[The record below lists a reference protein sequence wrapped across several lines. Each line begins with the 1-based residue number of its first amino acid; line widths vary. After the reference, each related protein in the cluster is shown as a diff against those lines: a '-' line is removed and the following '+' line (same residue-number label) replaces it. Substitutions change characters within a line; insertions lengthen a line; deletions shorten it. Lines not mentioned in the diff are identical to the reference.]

1 MPGAVVGGS
10 SHNVRLLLIR
20 HGETD
25 DNAGRLALGRRDV
38 PLNERGRAQA
48 EALARALSDRYE
60 IEAIYSSPLQRALAT
75 ARPLADAFR
84 VDIAIEPGLIEMDIG
99 ELESLPFDQVREG
112 YPDFM
117 KRWLSDEPGGAVMP
131 GGESLRQVQERAW
144 PVVEAVRERHSE
156 GLVAIVS
163 HNFIIL
169 TLLCRVLDVP
179 LAQFRRLRQD
189 LAAFS
194 LVELTSERRTL
205 LRLNDRC
212 HLG

>member
-1 MPGAVVGGS
+1 VGGS

-38 PLNERGRAQA
+38 PLNERGRTQAQNLA
-48 EALARALSDRYE
+48 GALAERFE
-60 IEAIYSSPLQRALAT
+60 IAAIYSSPLQRALAT
-75 ARPLADAFR
+75 ARPLADELR
-84 VDIAIEPGLIEMDIG
+84 LDIAIEPALIEMDIG
-99 ELESLPFDQVREG
+99 ELESLPFDVVRAR

-117 KRWLSDEPGGAVMP
+117 KRWLSDELADAIMP

-144 PVVEAVRERHSE
+144 PAVEAILERHRDE
-156 GLVAIVS
+156 LVAIVS
-163 HNFIIL
+163 HNFVIL

-194 LVELTSERRTL
+194 LVELTADRRTL

>member
-1 MPGAVVGGS
+1 MPGGAEGGS
-10 SHNVRLLLIR
+10 PRNVQFLLIR

-38 PLNERGRAQA
+38 PLNERGLAQA
-48 EALARALSDRYE
+48 QALARTLTASYE

-75 ARPLADAFR
+75 ARPLADELR
-84 VDIAIEPGLIEMDIG
+84 LDIAIEPALTEMDIG
-99 ELESLPFDQVREG
+99 ELESLPFEQVRER
-112 YPDFM
+112 YPDFV
-117 KRWLSDEPGGAVMP
+117 KRWFSAELADAVMP

-144 PVVEAVRERHSE
+144 PVVEAIRERHGE

-212 HLG
+212 HLA

>member
-1 MPGAVVGGS
+1 MQ
-10 SHNVRLLLIR
+10 LLLIR
-20 HGETD
+20 HGETE
-25 DNAGRLALGRRDV
+25 DNAGRLALGRREV

-48 EALARALSDRYE
+48 EALARALADRHE
-60 IEAIYSSPLQRALAT
+60 IAAIYCSPLQRALST
-75 ARPLADAFR
+75 ARPLADELR
-84 VDIAIEPGLIEMDIG
+84 LDIAIEPALTEMDVG
-99 ELESLPFDQVREG
+99 ELESLPFDEVRAR

-117 KRWLSDEPGGAVMP
+117 KRWLSDELADAVMP

-144 PVVEAVRERHSE
+144 PFVEAVVERHRDE
-156 GLVAIVS
+156 LVAIVS
-163 HNFIIL
+163 HNFVIL

-194 LVELTSERRTL
+194 LVELTADRRTL